1 MGITY
6 AFLHPIVKFTFCGE
20 INAYNL
26 LTGKDDRLKEK
37 RENYLRRLE
46 LYLFKSLR
54 KVRAI
59 KPKANKNII
68 VRIDSLFLP

>member
-26 LTGKDDRLKEK
+26 LTGKDDRFKEK

-46 LYLFKSLR
+46 LYSLKALK

>member
-6 AFLHPIVKFTFCGE
+6 AFLHPVVKFTFCGE

-46 LYLFKSLR
+46 LSLFKALR

>member
-26 LTGKDDRLKEK
+26 LTGKDDRLKGK

-46 LYLFKSLR
+46 LYLLKAL
-54 KVRAI
+54 KTVRAI

-68 VRIDSLFLP
+68 VQIDSLFLP

>member
-6 AFLHPIVKFTFCGE
+6 AFLHPIVKFTFCAE
-20 INAYNL
+20 VNAYNL

-46 LYLFKSLR
+46 LYSLKALK

>member
-6 AFLHPIVKFTFCGE
+6 AFLHPIVEFTFCGE

-46 LYLFKSLR
+46 LYSLKALK

-59 KPKANKNII
+59 KTKAKKNII
-68 VRIDSLFLP
+68 VRIESLFLP

>member
-6 AFLHPIVKFTFCGE
+6 AFLHPVVKFTFCGE

-46 LYLFKSLR
+46 LYLFKALR

-68 VRIDSLFLP
+68 VRIDFLFLP

>member
-6 AFLHPIVKFTFCGE
+6 AFLHPVVKFTFCGE

-46 LYLFKSLR
+46 LYSLKALK

-68 VRIDSLFLP
+68 VRIDSLFFP

>member
-6 AFLHPIVKFTFCGE
+6 VFLHAIVKFTFCGE

-46 LYLFKSLR
+46 LYLFKALR

>member
-6 AFLHPIVKFTFCGE
+6 AFLHAIVKFTFFGE

-37 RENYLRRLE
+37 RENYLRRFE
-46 LYLFKSLR
+46 LYLLKALK

-59 KPKANKNII
+59 KLKANKNII
-68 VRIDSLFLP
+68 VRIDSFFLP

>member
-46 LYLFKSLR
+46 LYSLKALK

-68 VRIDSLFLP
+68 VRIDSLFFP

>member
-6 AFLHPIVKFTFCGE
+6 AFLHAIVKFTFCGE

-46 LYLFKSLR
+46 LYLLKALK

>member
-6 AFLHPIVKFTFCGE
+6 AFLHPIVKSTLCGE

-46 LYLFKSLR
+46 LYLLKAL
-54 KVRAI
+54 KTVRAI

-68 VRIDSLFLP
+68 VQIDSLFLP

>member
-46 LYLFKSLR
+46 LYLFKALK

-59 KPKANKNII
+59 KAKANKNII
-68 VRIDSLFLP
+68 VRIDSLFFP